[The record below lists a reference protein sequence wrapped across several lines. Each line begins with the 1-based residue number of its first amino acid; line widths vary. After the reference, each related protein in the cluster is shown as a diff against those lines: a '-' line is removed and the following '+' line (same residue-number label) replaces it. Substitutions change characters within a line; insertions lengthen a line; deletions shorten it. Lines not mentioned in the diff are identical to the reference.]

1 MANGNFGGGTGTYAD
16 PLIIEDIVDL
26 SKIGSINKYFKLAND
41 IDASKEAMSIAGI
54 FTDGKGWVPI
64 GKVAAYTGHDSF
76 TGLKGLDFDMKKIK
90 NLYINRSDEDDVGF
104 FGCLGNYNK
113 DIEFIIKRPYF
124 ENADIKGKNNVGI
137 LAGRVIAPVTTLRA
151 YIDGLCCKG
160 KVSGVDSVG
169 GAVGSFSPS
178 NYASQSNLKNVYC
191 ECTVSGESYVG
202 GIAGNLP
209 NTSGGTTVSF
219 CLSKGKVSG
228 ASYVGGIAGGNVV
241 TLISNCYS
249 LLDSITRTYGSATTF
264 GRITGATVT
273 ATYLSGNKAISTM
286 KFLS

>member
-64 GKVAAYTGHDSF
+64 GTSSVHTGHASF
-76 TGLKGLDFDMKKIK
+76 AGLKGLDFDMKKIK
-90 NLYINRSDEDDVGF
+90 NLYINRPDEDNVGF
-104 FGCLGNYNK
+104 LGVVGNYNK

-124 ENADIKGKNNVGI
+124 ENASIKGKNSVGI
-137 LAGRVIAPVTTLRA
+137 LAGSVISSTALRS

-160 KVSGVDSVG
+160 TVSGMNYIG
-169 GAVGSFSPS
+169 GAVGSFSPH
-178 NYASQSNLKNVYC
+178 YSQSYMKNVYC

-209 NTSGGTTVSF
+209 NTLGGTTISF

-228 ASYVGGIAGGNVV
+228 ASYVGGIAGGDSA

-264 GRITGATVT
+264 GRIAGATVL

>member
-1 MANGNFGGGTGTYAD
+1 MANGNFGGGTGTYSD
-16 PLIIEDIVDL
+16 PIMIEDVADL

-54 FTDGKGWVPI
+54 FTDGKGWVPL
-64 GKVAAYTGHDSF
+64 GTAAVCVGHASF
-76 TGLKGLDFDMKKIK
+76 AGFKGLDFDMKKIK
-90 NLYINRSDEDDVGF
+90 NLYINRPDEDNVGF
-104 FGCLGNYNK
+104 FGFLGNYNK

-124 ENADIKGKNNVGI
+124 ENASIKGKNNVGI
-137 LAGRVIAPVTTLRA
+137 LAGSVIAPLTTFRV

-160 KVSGVDSVG
+160 TVSGMNYVG
-169 GAVGSFSPS
+169 GAVGSFGPH
-178 NYASQSNLKNVYC
+178 YSQSYMKNVYC
-191 ECTVSGESYVG
+191 ECIVSGESYVG
-202 GIAGNLP
+202 GITGNLP
-209 NTSGGTTVSF
+209 NTPTGTSVSL

-228 ASYVGGIAGGNVV
+228 TSYVGGISGGNTA

>member
-1 MANGNFGGGTGTYAD
+1 MANGNFGGGIGTYHD
-16 PLIIEDIVDL
+16 PFMIEDLLDL

-64 GKVAAYTGHDSF
+64 GTSSVHTGHASF
-76 TGLKGLDFDMKKIK
+76 AGLKGLDFDMKKIK
-90 NLYINRSDEDDVGF
+90 NLYINRPDEDDVGF
-104 FGCLGNYNK
+104 FGCLGNYNN

-137 LAGRVIAPVTTLRA
+137 LAGSVITASALKQ

-160 KVSGVDSVG
+160 TVSGVNYIG
-169 GAVGSFSPS
+169 GAVGSFNPYNS
-178 NYASQSNLKNVYC
+178 NQSYMKNVYC
-191 ECTVSGESYVG
+191 ECTVSGENYVG
-202 GIAGNLP
+202 GITGNLP
-209 NTSGGTTVSF
+209 NTSVGTTVSF
-219 CLSKGKVSG
+219 CLSKGKVYG
-228 ASYVGGIAGGNVV
+228 ASYVGGIAGGNVA

-264 GRITGATVT
+264 GRITGATVK
-273 ATYLSGNKAISTM
+273 AAYLSGNKAISTM